1 MTILY
6 QYSEYI
12 DYLRNST
19 SALVL
24 TIVAIQVIAYYI
36 YNKVINYVNKNGNGD
51 SNN

>member
-12 DYLRNST
+12 DYLRNTT

-36 YNKVINYVNKNGNGD
+36 YNKVINYVNKNGNGG